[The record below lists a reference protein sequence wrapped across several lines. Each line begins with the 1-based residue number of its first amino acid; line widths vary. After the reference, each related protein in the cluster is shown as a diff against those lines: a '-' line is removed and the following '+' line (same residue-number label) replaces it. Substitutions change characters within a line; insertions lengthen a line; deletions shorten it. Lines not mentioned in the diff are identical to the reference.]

1 MINID
6 DLYGEK
12 ALLQKDFD
20 ELRNRI
26 SKVELDLTS
35 MRNNLNALSGA
46 IQQTSKLIKMAEEGG
61 HSIATPQGK
70 LKKNIKKWK
79 P

>member
-26 SKVELDLTS
+26 SKVELDLNT

-46 IQQTSKLIKMAEEGG
+46 IQQTNKLIKMSEEGG
-61 HSIATPQGK
+61 HSIATPSGK
-70 LKKNIKKWK
+70 IKKNMKK
-79 P
+79 

>member
-26 SKVELDLTS
+26 SKVELDLST
-35 MRNNLNALSGA
+35 MKNNLNAVNGA
-46 IQQTSKLIKMAEEGG
+46 IQQTNKLIRMAEESG
-61 HSIATPQGK
+61 HSIATPTGK
-70 LKKNIKKWK
+70 LKKNIKK
-79 P
+79 

>member
-1 MINID
+1 MLNID

-26 SKVELDLTS
+26 TKVEMDLGT
-35 MRNNLNALSGA
+35 MRNNLNAINGA
-46 IQQTSKLIKMAEEGG
+46 IQQTNKLIKMAEENG
-61 HSIATPQGK
+61 HSIATPTGK
-70 LKKNIKKWK
+70 LKKNIKK
-79 P
+79 

>member
-26 SKVELDLTS
+26 TKVELDLAS
-35 MRNNLNALSGA
+35 MKNNLNAVNGA
-46 IQQTSKLIKMAEEGG
+46 IQQTNKLIKMAEENG
-61 HSIATPQGK
+61 HSIATPTGK
-70 LKKNIKKWK
+70 LKKNIKR
-79 P
+79 

>member
-26 SKVELDLTS
+26 AKVEIDLST
-35 MRNNLNALSGA
+35 MKNNLNAVNGA
-46 IQQTSKLIKMAEEGG
+46 IQQTNKLIKMAEENG
-61 HSIATPQGK
+61 HSIATPTGK
-70 LKKNIKKWK
+70 LKKNIKR
-79 P
+79 